1 MRILMIGGTGPSGIP
16 IVKRLVEHEHD
27 VTILHRGEHERPE
40 TPPDLVH
47 IHADPYDE
55 VSFRDALAETKVG
68 RRRRDVRTAPD
79 GRGRDGGAM

>member
-16 IVKRLVEHEHD
+16 IVERLVEHGHD
-27 VTILHRGEHERPE
+27 VTILHRGEHERSE

-55 VSFRDALAETKVG
+55 VSFRDALADTTWDVVVAMYGRLRMVAAATVG
-68 RRRRDVRTAPD
+68 RL
-79 GRGRDGGAM
+79 

>member
-16 IVKRLVEHEHD
+16 IVERLVEHGHD
-27 VTILHRGEHERPE
+27 VTILHRGEHERSE

-55 VSFRDALAETKVG
+55 VSFRDSLAETDVG
-68 RRRRDVRTAPD
+68 RRRRDVRTAPN
-79 GRGRDGGAM
+79 GRGGDGGSM

>member
-16 IVKRLVEHEHD
+16 IVERLVEHGHD

-55 VSFRDALAETKVG
+55 ASFRGGAGRHDMG
-68 RRRRDVRTAPD
+68 RRRRDVRTAPH
-79 GRGRDGGAM
+79 GRGRDGRSL